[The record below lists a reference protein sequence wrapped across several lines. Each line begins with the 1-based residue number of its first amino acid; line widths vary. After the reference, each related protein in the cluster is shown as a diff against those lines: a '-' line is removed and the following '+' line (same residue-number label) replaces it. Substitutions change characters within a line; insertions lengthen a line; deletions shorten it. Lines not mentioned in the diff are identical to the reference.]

1 MSLVERRCTW
11 CSVALV
17 QSPREACVVLGRP
30 WWMGCPLHLIRMN
43 TLIPD
48 SDTPVSS
55 DVRTW
60 TSTLW
65 NPGRKNRDFMIILG
79 VASLYVWVV
88 KVVVMVKHSFGLHPL
103 NIGNWHFV
111 GISIISDSV
120 ISKSTKRQDV
130 IFSML
135 LEVNTD
141 LISRFFVHCLR
152 NSRLSLPF
160 PPSSRR
166 MQNSPLGYQY
176 LFEAHSVK

>member
-1 MSLVERRCTW
+1 
-11 CSVALV
+11 
-17 QSPREACVVLGRP
+17 
-30 WWMGCPLHLIRMN
+30 
-43 TLIPD
+43 
-48 SDTPVSS
+48 
-55 DVRTW
+55 
-60 TSTLW
+60 
-65 NPGRKNRDFMIILG
+65 
-79 VASLYVWVV
+79 
-88 KVVVMVKHSFGLHPL
+88 MVKHSFGLHPL

-160 PPSSRR
+160 PSRR
-166 MQNSPLGYQY
+166 PLEECKIHLSGINIFSKRIQSSSSHIYICVYAEGNRQTDRRRAQRTTWLTEKERASSCQHKYY
-176 LFEAHSVK
+176 LFIVIGVVFVVIGSNYESFDMFL